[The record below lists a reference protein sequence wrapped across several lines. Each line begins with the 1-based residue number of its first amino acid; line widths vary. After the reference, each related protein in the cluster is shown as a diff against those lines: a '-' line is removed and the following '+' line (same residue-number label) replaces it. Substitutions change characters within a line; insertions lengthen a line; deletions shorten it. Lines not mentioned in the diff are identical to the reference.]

1 MARITDRPEGKIPP
15 PPRSP
20 FLPPEPR
27 PQLPPAEPR
36 IRQRALAAAALAV
49 LSLLAMMLI
58 GNLQRAAAVAAV
70 ALAVAA
76 VATVLAFSAL
86 SAAKRGGARRPAGAR
101 AGAVL
106 GVIGLLWSG
115 VALLAFLVFHAQL
128 DQYSNCMNTATTA
141 AQQQTCKTQLHNAID
156 SRVNAVDGK

>member
-1 MARITDRPEGKIPP
+1 MARLTDRREPGTPP

-27 PQLPPAEPR
+27 PQLPPAETR
-36 IRQRALAAAALAV
+36 VRQRALAAVSLAV

-70 ALAVAA
+70 ALVVAA
-76 VATVLAFSAL
+76 VAVVLAFSAL
-86 SAAKRGGARRPAGAR
+86 SAAKQGRARRPGGAR

-106 GVIGLLWSG
+106 GVIGLLWSA
-115 VALLAFLVFHAQL
+115 VALLGFLVFHAQL
-128 DQYSNCMNTATTA
+128 DQYNNCMNAAATAT
-141 AQQQTCKTQLHNAID
+141 QQQACKSQLHNAID
-156 SRVNAVDGK
+156 SRVGAVGGS

>member
-1 MARITDRPEGKIPP
+1 MARLTDRPEPGSPP

-27 PQLPPAEPR
+27 PQLPPAETGV
-36 IRQRALAAAALAV
+36 RQRALAAVTLAV

-70 ALAVAA
+70 SLAVAA
-76 VATVLAFSAL
+76 VAVALAFSAL
-86 SAAKRGGARRPAGAR
+86 SAAKRGGARRPGGAR

-106 GVIGLLWSG
+106 GVIGLLWSA
-115 VALLAFLVFHAQL
+115 VALLAFLIFHAQL
-128 DQYSNCMNTATTA
+128 DQYNSCMNAATTT
-141 AQQQTCKTQLHNAID
+141 AQQQACRNQLHNAID
-156 SRVNAVDGK
+156 SRIGVGGGK